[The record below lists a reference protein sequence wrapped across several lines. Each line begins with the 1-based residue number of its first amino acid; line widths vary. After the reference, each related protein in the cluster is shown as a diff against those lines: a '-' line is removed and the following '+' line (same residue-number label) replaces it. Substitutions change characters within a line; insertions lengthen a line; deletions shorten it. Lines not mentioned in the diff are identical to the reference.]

1 MGGCCEGWGE
11 PGLGGGRKG
20 QPPHGAPARPARLPS
35 RSWSPSTAVSAL
47 VRSQHFL
54 PRSLRLSIC
63 KMRDG
68 GGVGGGCGEV
78 NQVLKFEDPKNPSLM
93 CSDTLYSFRL
103 LAFFWKHGATLG
115 KGGMACVHGRMV
127 SKVSLDTSRN
137 TGPRLQACEA
147 RAPA

>member
-1 MGGCCEGWGE
+1 MK
-11 PGLGGGRKG
+11 RST
-20 QPPHGAPARPARLPS
+20 PHGAPARLAPHLRS
-35 RSWSPSTAVSAL
+35 RSPSNAVYAL

-63 KMRDG
+63 KMGDG
-68 GGVGGGCGEV
+68 GAGVCGEV

-115 KGGMACVHGRMV
+115 KGGMACVHGRME

-137 TGPRLQACEA
+137 IGPRLQACEA